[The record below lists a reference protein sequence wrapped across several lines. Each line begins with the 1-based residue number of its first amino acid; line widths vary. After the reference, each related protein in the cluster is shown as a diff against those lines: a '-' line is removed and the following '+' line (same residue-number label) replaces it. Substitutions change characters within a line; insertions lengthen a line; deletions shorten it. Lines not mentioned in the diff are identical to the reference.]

1 MAMSEII
8 KQLESLAEH
17 CGSMIDKEEPEDIW
31 KADVE
36 ALNQAIEK
44 LQGECVGTLATTNL
58 SIVLLLK
65 IQIIFIFS

>member
-36 ALNQAIEK
+36 ALNQAIE
-44 LQGECVGTLATTNL
+44 
-58 SIVLLLK
+58 
-65 IQIIFIFS
+65 